1 MDPAFSDLAFMILTK
16 LQENFNRT
24 FEQTPRALK
33 LISIIYKWWFVQK
46 LLLKISWIGL
56 IDLLCC
62 SSLPGVPSYFGFVQ
76 ETHKGELRR
85 EMYETTSVY
94 DLPQAWLIWFVSL
107 GQPVLTKLDSIYVCG
122 GQEASQLEARRAWR
136 DQNVF
141 REWD

>member
-1 MDPAFSDLAFMILTK
+1 MLKLYLKHMDPAFSDLAFMILTK

-94 DLPQAWLIWFVSL
+94 DLPQA
-107 GQPVLTKLDSIYVCG
+107 
-122 GQEASQLEARRAWR
+122 
-136 DQNVF
+136 
-141 REWD
+141 